1 MRHNGKS
8 NLTAAQ
14 KRKLRLKMMAA
25 GAGGAAVG
33 AAVGHTAAQA
43 VRRSRSGRALRR
55 LPGHQRAEFIAPVAT
70 AAGVAAYA
78 ANYQRKKAKRRYMDE
93 QEIAGA
99 VKTSSFD
106 PTQWVIDSLMR

>member
-1 MRHNGKS
+1 MRHRDKKR
-8 NLTAAQ
+8 LTAAQ
-14 KRKLRLKMMAA
+14 KRKIRLKMIAA

-43 VRRSRSGRALRR
+43 ARRSKSGRALRN
-55 LPGHQRAEFIAPVAT
+55 LPGRQRGEFIAPLAT

-78 ANYQRKKAKRRYMDE
+78 ANHQRNKAKRRYLEE

-99 VKTSSFD
+99 MKTSSFD
-106 PTQWVIDSLMR
+106 PTQWVIDSLLR